1 MNCFLSVTI
10 MMTSSKDFW
19 KSFKNPNLLHWGYKK
34 RVDVLITVN
43 FPVNTISERRFLE
56 LNRLKTEMISTTHN
70 NRQNNMTFIYLY
82 QGKLAKLYRVEDLK
96 LLLKYY
102 CFYTKTAFTSPQC
115 HNFGSKKLCRDNT
128 FCLRT
133 LNTTLIVKFGVD
145 TFMFRDYILL

>member
-1 MNCFLSVTI
+1 

-43 FPVNTISERRFLE
+43 FAVNTISERRFLE

-133 LNTTLIVKFGVD
+133 ENTTLIVKFGVD